1 MDLTGITNQN
11 EFYTPHYL
19 NAVFGEDLRETFAS
33 WSEREQSDPAFSSPP
48 AMFNALAKK
57 YFAWRDQANREKDL
71 AGYWGF
77 QREFLYAFFQAA
89 GYPFEPTQ
97 MPLDGGQC
105 LPVLGQI
112 VDANGAP
119 KLWLIEALPS
129 DAEEDRADFDP
140 LKAGLHPLQYGQPG
154 EVGTVPAEW
163 AEWDFEALISKQIF
177 AQDEPPRW
185 VVLCSFGQV
194 LLIDRDKWNEKRLL
208 RFDLIEILGRREM
221 ETLKACMALLHKDS
235 VCPHDGTPLHDSLNE
250 KSHKHAYGVTGDLK
264 RALRKSIEL
273 LGNEAIWYL
282 REVRKEKVFELDREE
297 LKRVYKI
304 EAGSSLA
311 EQLSLEC
318 LRYMYRLL
326 FLFYI
331 EARPE
336 LGYAPLH
343 SETYRT
349 GYSLESLRE
358 LELVP
363 LNSEESRQ
371 GTYFHTTLNQLFT
384 LVYAGVGADYAGSLF
399 QDAELEHKQIFR
411 MSPLQC
417 HLFDPERTPLLNKVK
432 LRNHVLQEIIRL
444 MSLSRSGQGRMRR
457 RGRISYAQLGIS
469 QLGQVYESLLSYRG
483 FFAEH
488 DLYEV
493 KPAGEF
499 DELAQGF
506 FVRAEDLPLYKDEEK
521 VKDSQGALLKHEK
534 GTFLYRLAGRDRE
547 KSASYYTPEVLT
559 QCLVKY
565 ALKELLQDK
574 SADQI
579 LHLTVCEPAMG
590 SAAFLNEAV
599 NQLAEAYLQK
609 KQAET
614 GENIPHERYAQEKQK
629 VKMFLADNN
638 VFGVDLN
645 PVAVELAEVSLWLNT
660 IFQAEAQQAAYVPW
674 FGLQLVNGNS
684 LIGARREVYTPAQV
698 VMGKWYEKAPLPVPL
713 QGGEHVDGIWHFL
726 LGDAGMANYND
737 KVIKEL
743 AEDQLKLIKTWRD
756 GFLGKYSQ
764 EELEKLQSLSVSV
777 QALWQSHVADQAR
790 IRARTTDPLNI
801 WGHPAEKG
809 LPSSTRDKDRI
820 LNQELYSREVR
831 NSSAYRRLKLVM
843 DYWCALWFWP
853 IEQAHLLPERW
864 EYLADLSWL
873 IESSLFV
880 VEGSGEQMP
889 LFAEGQS
896 EESKNN
902 YLNQLG
908 VVDVEKIVSDRPRL
922 QVVEALAHQYKFM
935 HWELEFADIFARHSG
950 FDLVLGNPPWIK
962 VTWDEGGFLGDYEPR
977 YVIQKFN
984 APQMARLRSETL
996 EKYHLQSAYYAA
1008 FEEATATQNYL
1019 NGTENYPLLKGMQ
1032 TNLYKCFLPLAWRIS
1047 RPEGVS
1053 GFVHPEGVYD
1063 DPKGGA
1069 LREVLY
1075 PRLRYHFQ
1083 FQNVLTL
1090 FSEVMLWAVY
1100 SLNIYKNKYNDN
1112 FIHLSNI
1119 FHPITIDKS
1128 MIDEGFGVCGGIKTS
1143 KNKWNLNGHKDRI
1156 INVDYN
1162 KLQLFAQ
1169 IYDEPGTKPLQARL
1183 PVVHSN
1189 QIVNVLHKFAGQPSR
1204 LGDLKEKY
1212 FTTVMF
1218 DETYAQRDGIIKRN
1232 TTFPINSSQ
1241 IILSGPHFYVGN
1253 PLYKTPR
1260 ENCKISSDYDKIDLT
1275 YIPDDYLPRT
1285 NYSPNCSPNEYE
1297 QKIQKSPWEANKLV
1311 IDYYR
1316 LAYRGMLSQEG
1327 ERTIIPSII
1336 PPNIGH
1342 INGVQTTCFKYK
1354 LLLIQQTFFSC
1365 SIVADFYIKSSGR
1378 ENLHYTWENFP
1389 LIEINTHSIIRVLIL
1404 NCLTVN
1410 YSDLWNE
1417 CWETD
1422 FQQQR
1427 WAKTDTRLDNLF
1439 FEQLTPSWQRDC
1451 ALRSDYARRQA
1462 LVEIDV
1468 LAAMAMGLTLE
1479 ELQTIYRIQFPVL
1492 QKHESDTWY
1501 DSQGRL
1507 IFTNNGKGLA
1517 GVGIERSW
1525 WNEIKA
1531 MPSGSV
1537 ERKVLD
1543 DTLPGGPV
1551 ERTINYVAPFDKCDR
1566 ESDYATVWAYFES
1579 ALGQ

>member
-19 NAVFGEDLRETFAS
+19 NAVLGEDLRETFS
-33 WSEREQSDPAFSSPP
+33 GWSAREQADPAYTSPP
-48 AMFNALAKK
+48 ALLNGLAKK
-57 YFAWRDQANREKDL
+57 YFAWRDQASREKDL
-71 AGYWGF
+71 AGFWGF

-89 GYPFEPTQ
+89 GYPFEPAQ
-97 MPLDGGQC
+97 VSLDRGPSLPL
-105 LPVLGQI
+105 LGQI
-112 VDANGAP
+112 VDEAGAP
-119 KLWLIEALPS
+119 KLWLLEALPS
-129 DAEEDRADFDP
+129 AAEAHEDFDP
-140 LKAGLHPLQYGQPG
+140 LKARLHPLQYGLPG
-154 EVGTVPAEW
+154 EAGEVPAEW
-163 AEWDFEALISKQIF
+163 AELDFETLISKQIF

-185 VVLCSFGQV
+185 VLLCSFGQV

-208 RFDLIEILGRREM
+208 RFDLSEILGRREM
-221 ETLKACMALLHKDS
+221 ETLKASMALLHKDS
-235 VCPHDGTPLHDSLNE
+235 VCPYGGTPLHDSLNE

-282 REVRKEKVFELDREE
+282 REVRKEKVFELDRDE

-304 EAGSSLA
+304 ETGSSLA

-336 LGYAPLH
+336 LGYAPIQ

-358 LELVP
+358 LELVQ
-363 LNSEESRQ
+363 LSSEASRQ
-371 GTYFHTTLNQLFT
+371 GYYFDQTLGQLFA
-384 LVYAGVGADYAGSLF
+384 LVYQGVGANYAGSLF
-399 QDAELEHKQIFR
+399 QDAEVEHKQIFR

-432 LRNHVLQEIIRL
+432 LRNQVLQEIVRL
-444 MSLSRSGQGRMRR
+444 MSLSRSGQGRQRR

-483 FFAEH
+483 FFAEN

-493 KPAGEF
+493 KPAGDY

-506 FVRAEDLPLYKDEEK
+506 FVRADDLPLYKDEEK
-521 VKDSQGALLKHEK
+521 VKDENGALIKHEK
-534 GTFLYRLAGRDRE
+534 GRFLYRLAGRDRE

-565 ALKELLQDK
+565 ALKELLHGK
-574 SADQI
+574 SAEEI

-614 GENIPHERYAQEKQK
+614 GEHIPHDAYAQEKQK

-660 IFQAEAQQAAYVPW
+660 IFQAEANQAAYVPW

-684 LIGARREVYTPAQV
+684 LIGARRELYTPAQV

-713 QGGEHVDGIWHFL
+713 QGGDYVDGIWHFL
-726 LGDAGMANYND
+726 LGDAGMANYGD

-743 AEDQLKLIKTWRD
+743 AEDRLKLIKTWRE
-756 GFLGKYSQ
+756 GFLGKYSS
-764 EELEKLQSLSVSV
+764 EELEKLQSLSASV
-777 QALWQSHVADQAR
+777 QALWQNHVKDQQR
-790 IRARTTDPLNI
+790 IRTRTTDPLAI
-801 WGHPAEKG
+801 WGQPAEAG

-820 LNQELYSREVR
+820 INQELYSREVR

-853 IEQAHLLPERW
+853 IEQAHLLPESW

-908 VVDVEKIVSDRPRL
+908 VVDVEKIVADRPRL
-922 QVVEALAHQYKFM
+922 QVVEALARQYKFM
-935 HWELEFADIFARHSG
+935 HWELEFADIFARQGG

-962 VTWDEGGFLGDYEPR
+962 VEWNEGGLLGDHEPR
-977 YVIQKFN
+977 YVIQKFT
-984 APQMARLRSETL
+984 APQMAQLRQETL
-996 EKYHLQSAYYAA
+996 DKYHLTPAYFSA
-1008 FEEATATQNYL
+1008 FEEASATQNYL
-1019 NGTENYPLLKGMQ
+1019 NGMQNYPLLKGIQ

-1047 RPEGVS
+1047 RPAGVA

-1069 LREVLY
+1069 LREALY

-1083 FQNVLTL
+1083 FQNGLML
-1090 FSEVMLWAVY
+1090 FAEVAHREKY
-1100 SLNIYKNKYNDN
+1100 SINIYNNYNSTS
-1112 FIHLSNI
+1112 FIHLSNL
-1119 FHPITIDKS
+1119 FNTQPIDAS
-1128 MIDEGFGVCGGIKTS
+1128 FSHHGMGVVDGIKDDE
-1143 KNKWNLNGHKDRI
+1143 NNWNLKGHRDRI
-1156 INVDYN
+1156 IHVDPPM
-1162 KLQLFAQ
+1162 LDLFAQ
-1169 IYDEPGTKPLQARL
+1169 LYDEPGTPALQARL
-1183 PVVHSN
+1183 PVVHS
-1189 QIVNVLHKFAGQPSR
+1189 QQVVEVLRKFAAQPRR
-1204 LGDLKEKY
+1204 LGDLQDEY
-1212 FTTVMF
+1212 YSTVMF
-1218 DETYAQRDGIIKRN
+1218 DETYAQRDGITKRQ
-1232 TTFPINSSQ
+1232 TQFPAEPGQ
-1241 IILSGPHFYVGN
+1241 WILSGPHFYVGN
-1253 PLYKTPR
+1253 PFYKTPR
-1260 ENCKISSDYDKIDLT
+1260 AICTEKGHYDTLDLSLL
-1275 YIPDDYLPRT
+1275 PDDYLPRS
-1285 NYSPNCSPNEYE
+1285 NYVPACPPEAYLGRTP
-1297 QKIQKSPWEANKLV
+1297 KVPWDGRPV
-1311 IDYYR
+1311 TDYYR
-1316 LAYRGMLSQEG
+1316 VTSRTMVSSSA
-1327 ERTIIPSII
+1327 ERTLISAIIPQNSAHIDLGFSII
-1336 PPNIGH
+1336 LKNQSDVPKLVAAFNSVPFDFFMKTTGKGHFRNDVASMLPVYFDNELSSIGSLY
-1342 INGVQTTCFKYK
+1342 G
-1354 LLLIQQTFFSC
+1354 LL
-1365 SIVADFYIKSSGR
+1365 
-1378 ENLHYTWENFP
+1378 
-1389 LIEINTHSIIRVLIL
+1389 L
-1404 NCLTVN
+1404 NCLTSH
-1410 YSDLWNE
+1410 YSELWAE
-1417 CWETD
+1417 CWD
-1422 FQQQR
+1422 PAFAQMR
-1427 WAKTDTRLDNLF
+1427 WAKADPRLDNGF
-1439 FEQLTPSWQRDC
+1439 FARLSPTWQRDC

-1468 LAAMAMGLTLE
+1468 LAAMALGLTLE
-1479 ELQTIYRIQFPVL
+1479 ELQTIYRIQFPVMR
-1492 QKHESDTWY
+1492 QYEQDTWY
-1501 DSQGRL
+1501 DQNGR
-1507 IFTNNGKGLA
+1507 IVFTSSKGLP
-1517 GVGIERSW
+1517 GVGFDRKDWEA
-1525 WNEIKA
+1525 IKD

-1551 ERTINYVAPFDKCDR
+1551 ERTISYVAPFDKCDR
-1566 ESDYATVWAYFES
+1566 ESDYAVVWREFES
-1579 ALGQ
+1579 R